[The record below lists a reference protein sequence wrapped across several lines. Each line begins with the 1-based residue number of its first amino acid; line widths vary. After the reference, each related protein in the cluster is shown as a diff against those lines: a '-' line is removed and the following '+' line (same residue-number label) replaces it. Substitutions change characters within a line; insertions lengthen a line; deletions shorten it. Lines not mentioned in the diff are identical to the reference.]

1 MTEDIESTF
10 GALLI
15 GVLVSAMFLSIVWSW
30 KGTIISSVQVA
41 MHLGQI
47 IHGPHLATGCVYL
60 QLKLLSSLLSGHD
73 CRWTKPITLYTTV
86 ASYEMQV
93 IAKVWMTKVA
103 EILPRTDVL
112 SPEVLL
118 GQKVSSVQRTSRL
131 S

>member
-1 MTEDIESTF
+1 MTEGIESTF

-73 CRWTKPITLYTTV
+73 FSTVV

-103 EILPRTDVL
+103 EILPRTDVV
-112 SPEVLL
+112 SPEALL
-118 GQKVSSVQRTSRL
+118 GQKL
-131 S
+131 PI